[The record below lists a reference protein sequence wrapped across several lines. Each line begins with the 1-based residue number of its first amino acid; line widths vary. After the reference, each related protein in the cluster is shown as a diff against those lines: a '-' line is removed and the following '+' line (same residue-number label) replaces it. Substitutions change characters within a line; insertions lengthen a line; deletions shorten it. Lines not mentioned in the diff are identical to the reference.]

1 MLTSPSKRK
10 QCVGY
15 SSIIL
20 ATFGTVF
27 GYFLL
32 KQSGNPGKLQNRS
45 LVKVQPLQLQL
56 GFQSS

>member
-27 GYFLL
+27 DYFLL
-32 KQSGNPGKLQNRS
+32 KQSGNPGKLQNR
-45 LVKVQPLQLQL
+45 
-56 GFQSS
+56 